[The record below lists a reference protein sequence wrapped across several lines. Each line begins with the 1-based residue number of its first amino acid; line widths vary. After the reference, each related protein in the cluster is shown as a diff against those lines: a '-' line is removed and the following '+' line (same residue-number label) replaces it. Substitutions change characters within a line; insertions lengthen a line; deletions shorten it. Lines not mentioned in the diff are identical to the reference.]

1 VKPEIAIIVPCL
13 NEEVAIGQVVDAFR
27 RHLPECVVFVYD
39 NGSTD
44 RTVEVAR
51 SHGAIVRSE
60 PLKGKGNVVRRMFAD
75 VEADVYVM
83 VDGDSTYDAA
93 AAPALIQKLLAES
106 LDMVT
111 GTRVEQGEAA
121 YRRGHRFGNW
131 LLTTLVAKIFGQRSS
146 DMLSGYRV
154 MSRRFVKTFPA
165 LSEGF
170 EIETEL
176 TVHALQLRLPIAD
189 VPTSYA
195 DRPRGSA
202 SKLSTFKD
210 GFRILKTIG
219 HLVRE
224 EIPLPFFGMIGLLLA
239 VTSVAIAWPVFAEYA
254 RSGLVPRLP
263 TAVLATGLALAAML
277 AFMCGLILGTVTRAR
292 NELKRLH
299 YLGSSIRFRPAAA
312 SRQGEA
318 ALASPTSGALIR
330 AAGARSI
337 AAEDPR
343 GA

>member
-1 VKPEIAIIVPCL
+1 VTPSIAVIVPCL
-13 NEEVAIGQVVDAFR
+13 NEEVAIGQVVEAF
-27 RHLPECVVFVYD
+27 HASLPGCVVFVYD

-51 SHGAIVRSE
+51 ANGAVVRVE
-60 PLKGKGNVVRRMFAD
+60 PLRGKGNVVRRMFAD

-83 VDGDSTYDAA
+83 VDGDATYDAE
-93 AAPALIQKLLAES
+93 AAPALIEKLLSES

-111 GTRVEQGEAA
+111 GTRVEQGEGA

-131 LLTTLVAKIFGQRSS
+131 LLTTLVARIFGKRSS

-165 LSEGF
+165 LSAGF

-189 VPTSYA
+189 VPTRYS

-210 GFRILKTIG
+210 GFRILRTIAQ
-219 HLVRE
+219 LVRE
-224 EIPLPFFGMIGLLLA
+224 EIPLQFFGAVGFVLA
-239 VTSVAIAWPVFAEYA
+239 LASVLVAVPVFVEYS

-263 TAVLATGLALAAML
+263 TAVLATGLGVVAVLAL
-277 AFMCGLILGTVTRAR
+277 FCGLILGTVTKAR

-299 YLGSSIRFRPAAA
+299 YLGASIRM
-312 SRQGEA
+312 SRNHG
-318 ALASPTSGALIR
+318 R
-330 AAGARSI
+330 A
-337 AAEDPR
+337 D
-343 GA
+343 

>member
-1 VKPEIAIIVPCL
+1 MNPEIAVVVPCL

-27 RHLPECVVFVYD
+27 RHLPSCVVFVYD

-51 SHGAIVRSE
+51 AHGAVVRSE

-83 VDGDSTYDAA
+83 VDGDATYDAS
-93 AAPALIQKLLAES
+93 AAPALIDKLLQES

-131 LLTTLVAKIFGQRSS
+131 LLTTLVARIFGKRSS

-165 LSEGF
+165 LSAGF

-189 VPTSYA
+189 VPTNYA

-202 SKLSTFKD
+202 SKLSTFRD
-210 GFRILKTIG
+210 GFRILNTIG
-219 HLVRE
+219 QLVRE
-224 EIPLPFFGMIGLLLA
+224 EIPMQFFGAIGLVLSI
-239 VTSVAIAWPVFAEYA
+239 TSVATAWPVFVEYS

-263 TAVLATGLALAAML
+263 TALLATGLALVAVL
-277 AFMCGLILGTVTRAR
+277 SFMCGLILGTVTRAR

-299 YLGSSIRFRPAAA
+299 YLSSSIRFRPAAE
-312 SRQGEA
+312 RQKVVEREGIEPSTP
-318 ALASPTSGALIR
+318 AL
-330 AAGARSI
+330 
-337 AAEDPR
+337 
-343 GA
+343 

>member
-1 VKPEIAIIVPCL
+1 MTLTAPITTVGVFTTAQPAAVLPPLQTAVMVPCL
-13 NEEVAIGQVVDAFR
+13 NEGATIGDVISTFRMAI
-27 RHLPECVVFVYD
+27 PECTVFVYD

-44 RTVEVAR
+44 GTPDIAR
-51 SHGAIVRSE
+51 AAGAVVRIE

-83 VDGDSTYDAA
+83 VDGDSTYDAGA
-93 AAPALIQKLLAES
+93 AANLIHKLLSES

-111 GTRVEQGEAA
+111 GVRVETDAAA

-131 LLTTLVAKIFGQRSS
+131 LLTTLVARIFGKRSS

-154 MSRRFVKTFPA
+154 MSRRFVKSFPA
-165 LSEGF
+165 LSSGF

-189 VPTSYA
+189 VNTDYGE
-195 DRPRGSA
+195 RPVGSS

-210 GFRILKTIG
+210 GFRILNTIFQ
-219 HLVRE
+219 LVRE
-224 EIPLPFFGMIGLLLA
+224 EIPMFFFSCIAGLLA
-239 VTSVAIAWPVFAEYA
+239 VGAIGISIPLFMEYT

-263 TAVLATGLALAAML
+263 TAVLATGLALMAAL
-277 AFMCGLILGTVTRAR
+277 SLMCGLVLGTVTRAR

-299 YLGSSIRFRPAAA
+299 YLGCSIR
-312 SRQGEA
+312 
-318 ALASPTSGALIR
+318 ID
-330 AAGARSI
+330 ARH
-337 AAEDPR
+337 R
-343 GA
+343 Y

>member
-1 VKPEIAIIVPCL
+1 VTPNIAVIVPCL
-13 NEEVAIGQVVDAFR
+13 NEEVAIGQVIDRFR
-27 RHLPECVVFVYD
+27 ASLPGAVIFVYD

-51 SHGAIVRSE
+51 AHGAVVRIE
-60 PLKGKGNVVRRMFAD
+60 PLRGKGNVVRRMFAD

-83 VDGDSTYDAA
+83 VDGDATYEAE
-93 AAPALIQKLLAES
+93 AAPALVGKLLAES

-111 GTRVEQGEAA
+111 GTRVEEGEGA

-131 LLTTLVAKIFGQRSS
+131 LLTTLVAKIFGKRSS

-165 LSEGF
+165 LSAGF

-189 VPTSYA
+189 VPTRYA
-195 DRPRGSA
+195 DRPRGSS

-210 GFRILKTIG
+210 GFRILRTIAQ
-219 HLVRE
+219 LVRE
-224 EIPLPFFGMIGLLLA
+224 EIPLQFFGAIGLVCALS
-239 VTSVAIAWPVFAEYA
+239 SVAVAVPVFVEYS

-263 TAVLATGLALAAML
+263 TAVLATGLGLVAALA
-277 AFMCGLILGTVTRAR
+277 FVCGLILGTVTKAR

-299 YLGSSIRFRPAAA
+299 YLGASIRVN
-312 SRQGEA
+312 
-318 ALASPTSGALIR
+318 
-330 AAGARSI
+330 RSHGQP
-337 AAEDPR
+337 D
-343 GA
+343 

>member
-1 VKPEIAIIVPCL
+1 VNPEIAVIVPCL

-27 RHLPECVVFVYD
+27 EHVPGCVVFVYD

-51 SHGAIVRSE
+51 AHGAVVRSE

-83 VDGDSTYDAA
+83 VDGDATYDAS
-93 AAPALIQKLLAES
+93 AAPALVQKLLQES

-131 LLTTLVAKIFGQRSS
+131 LLTTLVAKIFGKRSS

-165 LSEGF
+165 LSSGF

-189 VPTSYA
+189 VPTAYA

-210 GFRILKTIG
+210 GFRILNTIAQ
-219 HLVRE
+219 LVRE
-224 EIPLPFFGMIGLLLA
+224 EIPLQFFGAVGLVLTLA
-239 VTSVAIAWPVFAEYA
+239 SVAVATPVIMEYA
-254 RSGLVPRLP
+254 HSGLVPRLP
-263 TAVLATGLALAAML
+263 TAVLATGLMLIAALA
-277 AFMCGLILGTVTRAR
+277 FVCGLILGTVTRAR

-299 YLGSSIRFRPAAA
+299 YLAASIRI
-312 SRQGEA
+312 
-318 ALASPTSGALIR
+318 T
-330 AAGARSI
+330 
-337 AAEDPR
+337 R
-343 GA
+343 GAPR